1 MREILFRGKAINRDP
16 DREYRTDYKNGD
28 WVYGLIS
35 KLYDEE
41 SHKRYNFLFA
51 EMTNES
57 GVSGIDVDYKTI
69 GQYTGLTDKN
79 GNKIFEG
86 DIVKTSEIIPAYGT
100 DTFTIEF
107 AEGNFYIC
115 NTGTIATLRSWAET
129 VKVIGNVHDNSELI
143 GGEDNVEVH

>member
-1 MREILFRGKAINRDP
+1 MMREILFRAKRYSG
-16 DREYRTDYKNGD
+16 E
-28 WVYGLIS
+28 WVYGYYVHQFGAHQILS
-35 KLYDEE
+35 RDGDEYQHE
-41 SHKRYNFLFA
+41 SYHINS
-51 EMTNES
+51 ET
-57 GVSGIDVDYKTI
+57 V

-143 GGEDNVEVH
+143 GGENNVEVH